1 MRSDVDKILAER
13 DLAAAVLVKTE
24 HASPAFSYMTGRAG
38 HISVGYL
45 VCRRGKKPHLVHGSM
60 ERDAAAATG
69 FETSDFG
76 QRGYRKIA
84 AEEKGIA
91 PTEARFLDELLRD
104 LGVTGRVVLE
114 GIGPFGRYH
123 HILRR
128 LEERRPDLQLVE
140 DKDPGVFVLARLTK
154 DEDEVEQVRKV
165 GRVCG
170 DAYARVRGVMGGGRL
185 DGGKLKDAAGW
196 VTVGRLRQ
204 EIRRVFF
211 EAGLEEPHANI
222 VAQGR
227 DAGVPHN
234 GGNDADV
241 VKEGAPIVIDL
252 FPAQPGGGYFF
263 DVTRTYCAGRAPE
276 ELRSVFECVR
286 GALNDSLNTLQMGA
300 SARSY
305 QERTCDFFEKHG
317 HPTIRTND
325 RTEEGYVHG
334 LGHGIGLE
342 VHERPNL
349 GGPPSNLDKLDPGTL
364 FTIEPGLYYPS
375 RGLGVR
381 LEDVVYTRPDGT
393 FENLAE
399 HIPYEL
405 EVAPAS

>member
-1 MRSDVDKILAER
+1 MRSDVDRILADR
-13 DLAAAVLVKTE
+13 NLTAAVLVKAE
-24 HASPAFSYMTGRAG
+24 HANPAFSYMVGPGG
-38 HISVGYL
+38 HLSHGFL
-45 VCRRGKKPHLVHGSM
+45 VCRRGKKPHLVHASM

-69 FETSDFG
+69 FETSDLG

-84 AEEKGIA
+84 AEEKGLT

-104 LGVTGRVVLE
+104 LGVTGRVVID

-123 HILRR
+123 HVLRR
-128 LEERRPDLQLVE
+128 LEERRPDLEIVE
-140 DKDPGVFVLARLTK
+140 DTDPSVFVLARLTK
-154 DEDEVEQVRKV
+154 DDAELAAVRKV
-165 GRVCG
+165 GAVCG
-170 DAYARVRGVMGGGRL
+170 DAYARVRAVMGGGRL
-185 DGGKLKDAAGW
+185 EGGKLKDAAGW
-196 VTVGRLRQ
+196 VTIGRLRQ

-211 EAGLEEPHANI
+211 EAGLEEPHSNI

-234 GGNDADV
+234 EGNNEDI

-252 FPAQPGGGYFF
+252 FPSEPGGGYFF
-263 DVTRTYCAGRAPE
+263 DVTRTYCAGRANE
-276 ELRSVFECVR
+276 DLQSVFGCVR
-286 GALNDSLNTLQMGA
+286 GALDDVLGALTIGA

-305 QERTCDFFEKHG
+305 QDRTCDYFEKHG
-317 HPTIRTND
+317 HPTIRSND

-349 GGPPSNLDKLDPGTL
+349 GGPPSNPDRIDPRTL

-381 LEDVVYTRPDGT
+381 LEDVIYARPDGT